1 MEEKSVWQTLSAINV
16 NDHVEKKN
24 GFSFLSW
31 TWAWSTLKGLY
42 PDASFHKHIHDNGLP
57 YIKDDQGF
65 AYVVVTVSAG
75 GDSATETYPVLN
87 YKNQSISN
95 PNAFEVNTA
104 LQRGMVKAMAYL
116 GLGFYIYAGEDLPAD
131 ASVEQTNE
139 QPKDEGYP
147 KAQGYSKDVGSW
159 GDVFNMFLELVEFP
173 KNVDEINDLYLKN
186 KKVLDDIQSRDE
198 ETYSEIIELFKKK
211 KEALK
216 G

>member
-1 MEEKSVWQTLSAINV
+1 MEDKSVWQTLSAINV

-42 PDASFHKHIHDNGLP
+42 PDASFHKHTHDNGLP
-57 YIKDDQGF
+57 YVKDDQGF

-116 GLGFYIYAGEDLPAD
+116 GLGFYIYAGEDLPQDNPVQTKDTAQ
-131 ASVEQTNE
+131 ALPRVEGHDNE
-139 QPKDEGYP
+139 PK
-147 KAQGYSKDVGSW
+147 SW
-159 GDVFNMFLELVEFP
+159 GDVHNFFLELIEFCNSVE
-173 KNVDEINDLYLKN
+173 DINNLYRKN
-186 KKVLDDIQSRDE
+186 KNTLEKMKSQDE
-198 ETYSEIIELFKKK
+198 EVYTAVIDMFANKKK
-211 KEALK
+211 ALK
-216 G
+216 EKK